1 MKNNFGKNIDNNIK
15 PILSIL
21 IVNWNNKNLLEDCL
35 KSIYRIKNYQ
45 NYEIVIVDNNSE
57 DGSVSLIKKEFPKV
71 KLIENDKNLGFAK
84 ANNQAIRTSKA
95 KYIMLLN
102 NDTIIIQNDCFDKM
116 IKFMEENIKVGVLG
130 CKLLY
135 ADKTLQSLGENFSSA
150 WEIFKTQILFL
161 KTWKRINIDNNISQ
175 KDNYYRKV
183 NYISGACLLSRKEV
197 FKKAGLLKEDYFMYG
212 EDAEFCFR
220 AHKAGWEVGV
230 LSNIEIIHI
239 HSKSTEMNL
248 SEMLYHSIINDL
260 ENIKMIHNNEW
271 QVSLAKI
278 FHLIGILIRAILAIF
293 RKDKKATD
301 YLKLFKKLLVNGE

>member
-1 MKNNFGKNIDNNIK
+1 MNNINK
-15 PILSIL
+15 ILTII
-21 IVNWNNKNLLEDCL
+21 IVNWNKKKLLQNCL
-35 KSIYRIKNYQ
+35 TSIYNTQNYH
-45 NYEIVIVDNNSE
+45 NYEIIIVDNNSE
-57 DGSVSLIKKEFPKV
+57 DGSVNLIKKEFPKII
-71 KLIENDKNLGFAK
+71 LIENDKNLGFAK
-84 ANNQAIRTSKA
+84 ANNQAIRISKA

-102 NDTIIIQNDCFDKM
+102 NDTIINQYDCFDKM
-116 IKFMEENIKVGVLG
+116 IKFMEENIKLGVLG

-161 KTWKRINIDNNISQ
+161 KTWERINIGNNISQ

-183 NYISGACLLSRKEV
+183 NYVSGACLLSRKEV

-260 ENIKMIHNNEW
+260 KNIKMIHNNEW

-278 FHLIGILIRAILAIF
+278 FHLIGILIRAVLAIF
-293 RKDKKATD
+293 RKNRNPFD
-301 YLKLFKKLLVNGE
+301 YLKVLRWLINNEDNK

>member
-1 MKNNFGKNIDNNIK
+1 MNNIK
-15 PILSIL
+15 KILTII
-21 IVNWNNKNLLEDCL
+21 IVNWNNKKLLKNCL
-35 KSIYRIKNYQ
+35 TSIYNTQ
-45 NYEIVIVDNNSE
+45 NYHNYETIIVDNNSN
-57 DGSVSLIKKEFPKV
+57 DGSVDLVKKEFPKV

-84 ANNQAIRTSKA
+84 ANNQAIRISKA

-102 NDTIIIQNDCFDKM
+102 NDTIIIQNDCFGKM

-135 ADKTLQSLGENFSSA
+135 EDKTLQSLGENFSSA

-161 KTWKRINIDNNISQ
+161 KTWKRINIGNNNSQ

-183 NYISGACLLSRKEV
+183 DYVSGACLLSQKEV
-197 FKKAGLLKEDYFMYG
+197 FKKVGLLKEDYFMYG

-220 AHKAGWEVGV
+220 VKKAGWEVGV

-248 SEMLYHSIINDL
+248 SEMLYHSIKNEL
-260 ENIKMIHNNEW
+260 KNIEIFHKNKL
-271 QVSLAKI
+271 QVSLAKNY
-278 FHLIGILIRAILAIF
+278 FLIGLLIRSIIAIF
-293 RKDKKATD
+293 RKDKNVTD